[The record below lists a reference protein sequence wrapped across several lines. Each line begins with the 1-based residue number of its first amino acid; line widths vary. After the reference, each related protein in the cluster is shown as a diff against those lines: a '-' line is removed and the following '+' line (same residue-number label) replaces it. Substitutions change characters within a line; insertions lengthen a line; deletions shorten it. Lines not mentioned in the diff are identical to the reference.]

1 MLQRL
6 PIALA
11 QAKVCNT
18 SENWMKSDKLYIFY
32 IEQKRLLKKYTTCS

>member
-11 QAKVCNT
+11 QVKAVNT
-18 SENWMKSDKLYIFY
+18 MKSNQKLYILY
-32 IEQKRLLKKYTTCS
+32 IERKRLLKKYIVI